1 MTRMYTGLLCAVAAL
16 LAAPHTVLAEPP
28 MNDPM
33 RPPADLIADA
43 PDAKLSPVLQ
53 SIVIG
58 PAQRYAIINGER
70 VAPGSLYGDAKVI
83 RIEQNAVTLRDAVG
97 DTVLRLYPD
106 INKVIDAPNRNRVAV
121 GERGK
126 Q

>member
-1 MTRMYTGLLCAVAAL
+1 MKRLHTCLLCAAAL
-16 LAAPHTVLAEPP
+16 LTTPDAALAQPP

-33 RPPADLIADA
+33 RPPADLITDA

-70 VAPGSLYGDAKVI
+70 VAPGALYGTAKVI
-83 RIEQNAVTLRDAVG
+83 RIEHGAVTLRDGAG
-97 DTVLRLYPD
+97 DTVLKLYPD
-106 INKVIDAPNRNRVAV
+106 INKVIDAPQERIAV

>member
-1 MTRMYTGLLCAVAAL
+1 MKRVYTMLHVAAAL
-16 LAAPHTVLAEPP
+16 LIAPHATLAQPP

-43 PDAKLSPVLQ
+43 PDAKHSPVLQ

-58 PAQRYAIINGER
+58 PSQRYAIISGER
-70 VAPGSLYGDAKVI
+70 VTPGSLYGAAKVI
-83 RIEQNAVTLRDAVG
+83 RIEHGAVTLRDAAG
-97 DTVLRLYPD
+97 ETVLKLYPD
-106 INKVIDAPNRNRVAV
+106 INKAIDAPQGRIAV
-121 GERGK
+121 GERGR